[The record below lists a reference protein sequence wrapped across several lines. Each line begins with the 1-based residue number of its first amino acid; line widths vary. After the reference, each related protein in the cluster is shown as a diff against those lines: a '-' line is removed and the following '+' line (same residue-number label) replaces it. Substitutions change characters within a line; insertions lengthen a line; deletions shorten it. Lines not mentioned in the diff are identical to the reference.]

1 MSDCTRQRC
10 LNGKCFGCKN
20 GQTWCDDPKCNPN
33 CPNCQIRDDHDYN
46 AGMVIIVILLC
57 LFTILFIVW
66 FVYGPQLFHQHSDH
80 SKINYI
86 SKTSN

>member
-1 MSDCTRQRC
+1 
-10 LNGKCFGCKN
+10 
-20 GQTWCDDPKCNPN
+20 
-33 CPNCQIRDDHDYN
+33 
-46 AGMVIIVILLC
+46 MVIIVIILC

-86 SKTSN
+86 SKTSD